1 MGELVV
7 YYDFEDEEYVDKY
20 GESFKFTMKHFPFHI
35 RANNFNVEWS
45 ENKLKRE
52 YRKDAIEAA
61 AFKYM
66 SQYGDFLAKFN

>member
-35 RANNFNVEWS
+35 RANNFN
-45 ENKLKRE
+45 
-52 YRKDAIEAA
+52 IE
-61 AFKYM
+61 
-66 SQYGDFLAKFN
+66 